1 VVVFANREYD
11 IWTQVFRSFARMGIS
26 PAVAFTTILLALM
39 VGAGVVSSSW
49 GYALGRQAL
58 KGVRQ
63 PDARPASSAASNQ
76 ASPATSN
83 GSVLRDEQEILQD
96 VKLRMSGNAVE
107 GGQ

>member
-1 VVVFANREYD
+1 
-11 IWTQVFRSFARMGIS
+11 MGIS

-58 KGVRQ
+58 RGVRQ
-63 PDARPASSAASNQ
+63 PDTRPTSSAASNQ
-76 ASPATSN
+76 ATPATSN
-83 GSVLRDEQEILQD
+83 GPMLRNEQDIIED
-96 VKLRMSGNAVE
+96 VKLRMSGSPVE

>member
-1 VVVFANREYD
+1 
-11 IWTQVFRSFARMGIS
+11 MGIS

-58 KGVRQ
+58 TGVRQ

-76 ASPATSN
+76 ASPASGG
-83 GSVLRDEQEILQD
+83 GSMLRDEQTILED
-96 VKLRMSGNAVE
+96 VKLRMSGSPIDD
-107 GGQ
+107 GQ

>member
-1 VVVFANREYD
+1 
-11 IWTQVFRSFARMGIS
+11 MGIS

-58 KGVRQ
+58 TGVRQ
-63 PDARPASSAASNQ
+63 PDARPTSSAAANQ
-76 ASPATSN
+76 ASPASGD
-83 GSVLRDEQEILQD
+83 GSMLRDEQEIIREVQ
-96 VKLRMSGNAVE
+96 LRMSGGSVD